1 MTHSVRQPK
10 VSIITICYNAAATI
24 EKTLQSVTSQTYP
37 NIEYLII
44 DGQSKDETLD
54 IVARYKDGVTRVISE
69 PDKGIYDAMNKGL
82 REATGEYIWYM
93 HADDQIY
100 APDTLARIMENHGDE
115 DFIYG
120 KALLINEAGEE
131 RSLEARKP
139 HPNAA
144 TLTWRSMKQ
153 GMAISH
159 QAMLVRRTLAPTYD
173 LQYRYV
179 ADFDWL
185 IRVLKAS
192 KTVRDTGFY
201 WCRFAEGG
209 ISTQHRNASLKE
221 RFRILQHHFGLVST
235 LWQHGII
242 VLKALKRGSIR

>member
-1 MTHSVRQPK
+1 MSTTLPT

-24 EKTLQSVTSQTYP
+24 EKTLQSVTEQDYP

-44 DGQSKDETLD
+44 DGQSKDNTLD
-54 IVARYKDGVTRVISE
+54 IVARYKAQISKVVSE
-69 PDKGIYDAMNKGL
+69 PDKGIYDAMNKGMAA
-82 REATGEYIWYM
+82 ATGDYIWYV

-100 APDTLARIMENHGDE
+100 AANTLSQIMANHNQE

-120 KALLINEAGEE
+120 KALLVNEQGEE
-131 RSLEARKP
+131 RSLETRKP
-139 HPNAA
+139 HPDAA
-144 TLTWRSMKQ
+144 TLTWKTMKQ

-159 QAMLVRRTLAPTYD
+159 QSMLVRRTLSPEYD
-173 LQYRYV
+173 LTYRYV

-185 IRVLKAS
+185 IRVLKKS
-192 KTVRDTGFY
+192 QSVRDTGTY

-221 RFRILQHHFGLVST
+221 RFTILQKHFGLLPT
-235 LWQHGII
+235 LWQHALIT
-242 VLKALKRGSIR
+242 LKALKRGSMS

>member
-1 MTHSVRQPK
+1 MSTQLPK
-10 VSIITICYNAAATI
+10 ISIITICYNAAATI
-24 EKTLQSVTSQTYP
+24 EKTLQSVAAQDYP

-44 DGQSKDETLD
+44 DGKSTDNTLAL
-54 IVARYKDGVTRVISE
+54 VEQYQEVVTKVVSE

-82 REATGEYIWYM
+82 AHATGDYIWYV

-100 APDTLARIMENHGDE
+100 APDTLSKIMENHQGE

-120 KALLINEAGEE
+120 KALLVNEQGEE
-131 RSLEARKP
+131 RSLETRKP
-139 HPNAA
+139 HPDAA
-144 TLTWRSMKQ
+144 TLTWKTMKQ

-159 QAMLVRRTLAPTYD
+159 QSMLVKRTLAPEYD
-173 LQYRYV
+173 LAYRYV

-185 IRVLKAS
+185 IRVLKKS
-192 KTVRDTGFY
+192 QSVRDTNIY

-221 RFRILQHHFGLVST
+221 RFAILKKHFGLLPT
-235 LWQHGII
+235 LWQHAII
-242 VLKALKRGSIR
+242 TLKALKRGSMS

>member
-1 MTHSVRQPK
+1 MHQPK
-10 VSIITICYNAAATI
+10 VSIITICYNAAQTI
-24 EKTLQSVTSQTYP
+24 EKTLQSVAAQTYP

-44 DGQSKDETLD
+44 DGQSKDETLAVVD
-54 IVARYKDGVTRVISE
+54 RYREHVTRVISE

-82 REATGEYIWYM
+82 TNATGDYIWYM

-100 APDTLARIMENHGDE
+100 ASDTLERIMATHKDE

-120 KALLINEAGEE
+120 KALLVSESGEE
-131 RSLEARKP
+131 RSLETRKP
-139 HPNAA
+139 HPSAA
-144 TLTWRSMKQ
+144 SLTWRSMRQ
-153 GMAISH
+153 GMAINH
-159 QAMLVRRTLAPTYD
+159 QAMLVRRTLAPQYD

-185 IRVLKAS
+185 IRVLKQAQ
-192 KTVRDTGFY
+192 TVRDTGFY

-221 RFRILQHHFGLVST
+221 RFRILKHHFGLVPT
-235 LWQHGII
+235 LWQH
-242 VLKALKRGSIR
+242 VLITFKALKRGSMR

>member
-1 MTHSVRQPK
+1 MSTQLPK
-10 VSIITICYNAAATI
+10 ISIITICYNAAATI
-24 EKTLQSVTSQTYP
+24 EKTLQSVAAQDYP

-44 DGQSKDETLD
+44 DGKSTDNTLAL
-54 IVARYKDGVTRVISE
+54 VEQYQEVVTKVVSE

-82 REATGEYIWYM
+82 AHATGDYIWYV

-100 APDTLARIMENHGDE
+100 APDTLSKIMENHQGE

-120 KALLINEAGEE
+120 KALLVNEQGEE
-131 RSLEARKP
+131 RSLETRKP
-139 HPNAA
+139 HPDAA
-144 TLTWRSMKQ
+144 TLTWKTMKQ

-159 QAMLVRRTLAPTYD
+159 QSMLVKRTLAPEYD
-173 LQYRYV
+173 LAYRYV

-185 IRVLKAS
+185 IRVLKKS
-192 KTVRDTGFY
+192 QSVRDTNIY

-221 RFRILQHHFGLVST
+221 RFAILKKHFGLLPT
-235 LWQHGII
+235 LWQHAII
-242 VLKALKRGSIR
+242 TWKALKRGSMS

>member
-1 MTHSVRQPK
+1 MSAQLPK

-24 EKTLQSVTSQTYP
+24 EKTLQSVAAQDYP

-44 DGQSKDETLD
+44 DGQSKDNTLK
-54 IVARYKDGVTRVISE
+54 IAAHYREHISNVLSE

-82 REATGEYIWYM
+82 ALATGEYIWYM

-100 APDTLARIMENHGDE
+100 ASDTLSQIMRNHQDE

-120 KALLINEAGEE
+120 KALLINEQGEE
-131 RSLEARKP
+131 RSLERRKP
-139 HPNAA
+139 HPNAE
-144 TLTWRSMKQ
+144 TLTWKTMKQ

-159 QAMLVRRTLAPTYD
+159 QAMLVRRSLAPKYD
-173 LQYRYV
+173 LSYRYV

-185 IRVLKAS
+185 IRVLKRS
-192 KTVRDTGFY
+192 KTVRDTGIY

-221 RFRILQHHFGLVST
+221 RFAILQKHFGLVPT
-235 LWQHGII
+235 LWQH
-242 VLKALKRGSIR
+242 VLITWKALRRGSMS

>member
-1 MTHSVRQPK
+1 MSTNLPL

-24 EKTLQSVTSQTYP
+24 EKTLQSVAQQDYP
-37 NIEYLII
+37 HIEYLII
-44 DGQSKDETLD
+44 DGKSKDETLR
-54 IVARYKDGVTRVISE
+54 IVGKYEEVVSRVISE

-82 REATGEYIWYM
+82 QYATGEYIWYV

-100 APDTLARIMENHGDE
+100 APDTLSKIMANHQNE

-120 KALLINEAGEE
+120 KALLVNEQGVE
-131 RSLEARKP
+131 RSLETRKP

-144 TLTWRSMKQ
+144 ELTWKTMKQ

-159 QAMLVRRTLAPTYD
+159 QSMLVRRTLAPQYD

-185 IRVLKAS
+185 IRVLKKS
-192 KTVRDTGFY
+192 QSVRDTGTY

-221 RFRILQHHFGLVST
+221 RFAILRKHFGLLPTV
-235 LWQHGII
+235 WQH
-242 VLKALKRGSIR
+242 VLITFKAIKRGSMS

>member
-1 MTHSVRQPK
+1 MSTNLPL

-24 EKTLQSVTSQTYP
+24 EKTLQSVAQQDYP
-37 NIEYLII
+37 HVEYLII
-44 DGQSKDETLD
+44 DGKSKDDTLR
-54 IVARYKDGVTRVISE
+54 IVGQYEEVVSRVISE

-82 REATGEYIWYM
+82 QYATGEYIWYV

-100 APDTLARIMENHGDE
+100 APDTLSQIMANHQNE

-120 KALLINEAGEE
+120 KALLVNEQGIE
-131 RSLEARKP
+131 RSLETRKP

-144 TLTWRSMKQ
+144 QLTWKTMKQ

-159 QAMLVRRTLAPTYD
+159 QSMLVRRTLAPQYD

-185 IRVLKAS
+185 IQVLKKS
-192 KTVRDTGFY
+192 QSVRDTGTY

-221 RFRILQHHFGLVST
+221 RFAILRKHFGFLPTV
-235 LWQHGII
+235 WQHMLIT
-242 VLKALKRGSIR
+242 LKAIKRGSMS

>member
-1 MTHSVRQPK
+1 MTMSTNLPTVT
-10 VSIITICYNAAATI
+10 IITICYNAAATI
-24 EKTLQSVTSQTYP
+24 EKTLQSIAEQDYP

-44 DGQSKDETLD
+44 DGKSKDNTLD
-54 IVARYKDGVTRVISE
+54 IVARYQPHISKIVSE

-82 REATGEYIWYM
+82 EEATGEYIWYV

-100 APDTLARIMENHGDE
+100 ASNTLSQIMENHQNE

-120 KALLINEAGEE
+120 KALLVNEKGEE
-131 RSLEARKP
+131 RSLETRKS
-139 HPNAA
+139 HPNAK
-144 TLTWRSMKQ
+144 TLTWKTMKQ

-159 QAMLVRRTLAPTYD
+159 QAMLVRRTLAPKYD
-173 LQYRYV
+173 LTYRYV

-185 IRVLKAS
+185 IRVLKHS
-192 KTVRDTGFY
+192 RSVRDTGTY

-221 RFRILQHHFGLVST
+221 RFAILRKHFGLIPT
-235 LWQHGII
+235 LWQHVII
-242 VLKALKRGSIR
+242 TLKALKRGSVS